1 MVSMIKNKF
10 RSAFTIVELIVV
22 IAVIGILAGIVL
34 MSYGS
39 WRTSVATS
47 SLKSDLVH
55 AASAMESNRT
65 FSNSYST
72 TIPTTFT
79 ASSGNT
85 INVTTDTKS
94 FCLDGTSTNSASI
107 QYYIDNLTQTTGATS
122 GTCIGRT
129 SLPIPTI
136 VTNVT
141 FTTGTT
147 TIVVS
152 WTLASPNNYAT
163 QYLVQCSV
171 DPGFISGLIQQTNSS
186 GTATTQTLTG
196 ANSSSTYYCRV
207 RAINNNGQS
216 DWSSSSAS
224 DTQQKTCAS
233 TSQYGSYPSC
243 YNYDSLPPGTSIAGY
258 WTTPPDGYLLED
270 GSAVSRST
278 YADLYAVVGTGYGS
292 GDGSSTYNVPD
303 SRGRVTVNL
312 SASDAEFNSMGEKYG
327 EKTHTLSL
335 AEMPSHNHQQ
345 YVTANSGGTGV
356 RSDYV
361 RDGGGGSYYQ
371 GVGTATTGSSAAY
384 NVIQPSMVK
393 QFAIKYRVATGTTS
407 TIVAGT
413 TLQGYWPSAPTGYQV
428 EDGSAVSRTSYASLF
443 ANIGTTYGAG
453 DGSTTFNLP
462 DSRGRVGVNKNS
474 SDTQFATLGLRFGEK
489 THLLTIAEL
498 VSHNHA
504 EIITA
509 ATSAGP
515 GIRTDYSADAP
526 GAYPY
531 DQGAQTGPMGSSQ
544 AHNVIQPSIVKLS
557 VIKTAAASGSSDDVG
572 MQTGSTIEGW
582 WPSVPSGYLIEDGSG
597 ISRTTFATLFSV
609 IGTVYGAGDG
619 STTFNLPDSRG
630 RVAVN
635 LSATDSQFSAIG
647 QKYGEKTHT
656 MTLAELPT
664 HYHDQY
670 VTANSGSSY
679 RIDYHADASSV
690 TYSQG
695 INTGSTG
702 GSTAFNMIQPSITKY
717 FAIKY

>member
-1 MVSMIKNKF
+1 MVSIIKNKF

-34 MSYGS
+34 VSYGS

-65 FSNSYST
+65 FSNSYSA

-85 INVTTDTKS
+85 ISVTTDTKT
-94 FCLDGTSTNSASI
+94 FCLDGSSTNSASI

-122 GTCIGRT
+122 GTCTGRT
-129 SLPIPTI
+129 SLLVPTA

-147 TIVVS
+147 AIVVN
-152 WTLASPNNYAT
+152 WALASPNNAS

-171 DPGFISGLIQQTNSS
+171 DPGFISGLIQQTNPS

-224 DTQQKTCAS
+224 DTQQKTCAD
-233 TSQYGSYPSC
+233 TSQYGTYPSC

-270 GSAVSRST
+270 GSAISRST

-303 SRGRVTVNL
+303 SRGRATVNL
-312 SASDAEFNSMGEKYG
+312 SASDTEFNSIGKTPG
-327 EKTHTLSL
+327 EKTHQITL
-335 AEMPSHNHQQ
+335 AEMPSHQHEQ

-356 RSDYV
+356 RNDWV

-371 GVGTATTGSSAAY
+371 GVGTATTGGSASY
-384 NVIQPSMVK
+384 NVIQPSIVK

-407 TIVAGT
+407 TTAAGT
-413 TLQGYWPSAPTGYQV
+413 TLQGYWSSAPTGYVV
-428 EDGSAVSRTSYASLF
+428 EDGSAVSRTTYASLF

-453 DGSTTFNLP
+453 DGSSTFNLP

-474 SDTQFATLGLRFGEK
+474 SDTQFATLGQAFGEK

-509 ATSAGP
+509 AASAGP
-515 GIRTDYSADAP
+515 GIRTDYSSDNA

-531 DQGAQTGPMGSSQ
+531 DQGAQTGSMGSSQ

-557 VIKTAAASGSSDDVG
+557 VIKTTAGSGSNDDVG
-572 MQTGSTIEGW
+572 MQTGSTVEGW
-582 WPSVPSGYLIEDGSG
+582 WPSVPSGYLIEDGSA
-597 ISRTTFATLFSV
+597 ISRASFATLFSL
-609 IGTVYGAGDG
+609 IGTVYGVGDG

-635 LSATDSQFSAIG
+635 LSSVDSQFLTLG
-647 QKYGEKTHT
+647 QKFGEKTHT
-656 MTLAELPT
+656 MTIAELPT

-670 VTANSGSSY
+670 VTANTGSSI
-679 RIDYHADASSV
+679 RIDYHADASSA

-695 INTGSTG
+695 INTGNTG
-702 GSTAFNMIQPSITKY
+702 GGAAFNVIQPSITKY